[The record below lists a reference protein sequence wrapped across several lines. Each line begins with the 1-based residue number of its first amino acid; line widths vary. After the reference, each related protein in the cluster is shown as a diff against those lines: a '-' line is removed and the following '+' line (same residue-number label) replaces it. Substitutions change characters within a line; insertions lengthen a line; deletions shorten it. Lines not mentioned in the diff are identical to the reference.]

1 MLFKILISLFVFV
14 QPQMINVDSIAAVV
28 NDEIITLTDIDK
40 SILLYPTFRLNRQS
54 EQSYYHDILEDLIRY
69 KVVSMEYRNEVSL
82 TAEDFETIQISV
94 IRKLGSL
101 EALMS
106 VLDRFDMEW
115 KDFKDFVE
123 EKVIYEK
130 IIKSKFKMEILIDF
144 IEIEEFY
151 QREYLP
157 MQRKL
162 NLQPKS
168 VIEMTPL
175 IEEHLQKSKR
185 EEKLS
190 SWIEELKVSYRI
202 DYKILGS

>member
-1 MLFKILISLFVFV
+1 MLFNFLISLFIVA
-14 QPQMINVDSIAAVV
+14 QSQMINIDSIAAVV

-40 SILLYPTFRLNRQS
+40 SILLYPSFRLSRQS
-54 EQSYYHDILEDLIRY
+54 EQAYYRDILDELVRY
-69 KVVSMEYRNEVSL
+69 KVVSMEYRSEVVL
-82 TAEDFETIQISV
+82 EAEDFEAIQISI

-101 EALMS
+101 EALMG
-106 VLDRFDMEW
+106 VLERFDMEW
-115 KDFKDFVE
+115 GDFKDFVE

-130 IIKSKFKMEILIDF
+130 VIRSKFNMEILIDF

-168 VIEMTPL
+168 VIEMTPQ

-185 EEKLS
+185 AEKLS
-190 SWIEELKVSYRI
+190 GWIEDIKQSYRI
-202 DYKILGS
+202 DYKVWKN